1 MKRIPEPEL
10 MDDAAQARA
19 YADADFSQPHE
30 TFVALLTERLIALPR
45 VGRALDLGC
54 GPADVTLRVARRLEG
69 WQIDG
74 VDGSQEMLELG
85 RRAVDAAQLA
95 ARVRLE
101 RARLPDEAPPAD
113 AYDLVFSNSLLH
125 HLDDPRVLW
134 SSAGRFAAP
143 GARIFVM
150 DLARPR
156 DSDRVDDLVARY
168 ADGEAPIL
176 QRDFRNSLYAA
187 YRVGEVEG
195 QLAEAGLAGVRVEQV
210 SDRHWIAWGI
220 LS

>member
-1 MKRIPEPEL
+1 
-10 MDDAAQARA
+10 
-19 YADADFSQPHE
+19 
-30 TFVALLTERLIALPR
+30 LIALPR
-45 VGRALDLGC
+45 AGRALDLGC

-69 WQIDG
+69 WHIDG

-125 HLDDPRVLW
+125 HLDDPLALW
-134 SSAGRFAAP
+134 SSARRFAAP
-143 GARIFVM
+143 AARIFVM

-156 DSDRVDDLVARY
+156 STTQVDDLVARY
-168 ADGEAPIL
+168 ADDEAPIL
-176 QRDFRNSLYAA
+176 RRDFRNSLRAA
-187 YRVGEVEG
+187 YRVAEVEG
-195 QLAEAGLAGVRVEQV
+195 QVAEAGLAGVRVELV
-210 SDRHWIAWGI
+210 SDRHWIAWGT
-220 LS
+220 LG